1 MNCNQFKQTNPDFIV
16 DYCNYAF
23 QSNFNLT
30 NAVKILKKEEK
41 QRGSSKTSDQILY
54 CLYNILTD
62 SLALNTITME
72 LAEINKTKEL
82 TQSNKDEFIQSWKN
96 LIFFYQNNSI
106 ELH

>member
-1 MNCNQFKQTNPDFIV
+1 MNCNQFKQTNSDFII

-23 QSNFNLT
+23 QSNFNLA

-41 QRGSSKTSDQILY
+41 QRGSNKTSDQILF

-72 LAEINKTKEL
+72 LAGISKTKEL
-82 TQSNKDEFIQSWKN
+82 SQSNKDAFIQSWKK
-96 LIFFYQNNSI
+96 LILFYQNS
-106 ELH
+106 